1 MVVLIGEAR
10 KYGQTTK
17 DGVRVS
23 ISVRMLALASGVRTS
38 ALTRRNGALNKLEE
52 ANIIRRVKGKKSG
65 AYVLIEPSVAR
76 RTHSSTEAAAAS
88 SEFTLPHPPT
98 APRLRYSKPVYE
110 TIDGDRIYSHHVLRL
125 GKAAEAVVDI
135 LEKNGGWM
143 SVPDIGVTLGIKHH
157 RDLRRRTLLRLKKNE
172 VVECSGDDVRLRMDW
187 SAALDRKR
195 EMDGEK
201 DDYQRDEK
209 KYAEESRVYAL
220 KLEARKLERV
230 GVSLEEIASTLEIGM
245 EVVYRLLDIPRPV
258 TEPAR
263 VEPDGFIEDLE
274 RVDDPKPEPDTLP
287 RKSDTP
293 PTPKIEAVALSPLA
307 VAVRSYLE
315 RHPDHA
321 HQSAYWIGTTLW
333 SYELHPK
340 LEDPPAETRAAIEE
354 LGGDAYIKAVA
365 A

>member
-17 DGVRVS
+17 DGVLVS
-23 ISVRMLALASGVRTS
+23 LSVRMLALASGVRTS

-76 RTHSSTEAAAAS
+76 CTHSSTEAAAAS

-110 TIDGDRIYSHHVLRL
+110 TIDGERIYSHHVLRL
-125 GKAAEAVVDI
+125 GKSAENVVDI

-143 SVPDIGVTLGIKHH
+143 SVPEIGVALGIKHH
-157 RDLRRRTLLRLKKNE
+157 RDLRRRTLLRLKENE
-172 VVECSGDDVRLRMDW
+172 VVECSGDDVRLRLDW
-187 SAALDRKR
+187 SAALNLKR
-195 EMDGEK
+195 K
-201 DDYQRDEK
+201 DDQEIDDHERDRK

-220 KLEARKLERV
+220 KLEARKLHRV
-230 GVSLEEIASTLEIGM
+230 CGLEDIAATMEIGM

-258 TEPAR
+258 TEPAP
-263 VEPDGFIEDLE
+263 VEPDGYIGDLE
-274 RVDDPKPEPDTLP
+274 RVEE
-287 RKSDTP
+287 
-293 PTPKIEAVALSPLA
+293 EAVALSPLA
-307 VAVRSYLE
+307 VAVRGYLE
-315 RHPDHA
+315 RRPDQA
-321 HQSAYWIGTTLW
+321 NQPAGWIGVTLW
-333 SYELHPK
+333 AEGLHPK
-340 LEDPPAETRAAIEE
+340 LDDSPAQTRAAIEE
-354 LGGDAYIKAVA
+354 LGGDAYLKAVA